1 MYQICFGLHSGLCV
15 YEEGMSW
22 FLFWEG
28 PSVVGDVNHT
38 NRSLNQWGL
47 YSDAL
52 CRVLG
57 EHIGPFILINFV
69 SLTAF

>member
-1 MYQICFGLHSGLCV
+1 MYQICFRLHSGLCV

-38 NRSLNQWGL
+38 NRSLQPVWAVQRCFMQG
-47 YSDAL
+47 A
-52 CRVLG
+52 RG
-57 EHIGPFILINFV
+57 ARWPFH
-69 SLTAF
+69 SH